1 MPTKETTVAEMV
13 DEIESGMTIGL
24 GGWGSRRK
32 PMAFVRELLRRDLKN
47 LTLVS
52 YGGPDVGLLV
62 NAGKVAK
69 VICGFVTLDSVALDP
84 LWRKARQ
91 DGAVELMEVDEGLLY
106 LGLQAASWRVP
117 FLPARA
123 GLGSAVLSNTPE
135 LTTIENPYSSGPFAQ
150 SEDTD
155 ATLVAM
161 PALLLDVAVIHTN
174 LADTAG
180 NAMILSPDPFFDEL
194 FLGAATRRFVTAE
207 KIVDAGTLSSHGPI
221 ERATIHRLLTDRVAP
236 ARSGAHFT
244 ANAPD
249 YERDEAFQRHYV
261 ASTKTPEDWAAFQAR
276 FLEGS
281 ETDYLTAVDAWES
294 EQ

>member
-150 SEDTD
+150 SED
-155 ATLVAM
+155 
-161 PALLLDVAVIHTN
+161 
-174 LADTAG
+174 ADTAG

-236 ARSGAHFT
+236 ARRGAHFT